1 MCFKIFH
8 FHSGFT
14 YLTDWQNNAKI
25 MTRTTPEILS
35 FITYNYIT
43 STPLALR
50 AWKYRSKTVTDRAR
64 KRWARVLLSV
74 RKHTR
79 YTPREVYTSGGPRPS
94 QHLP

>member
-35 FITYNYIT
+35 FY
-43 STPLALR
+43 
-50 AWKYRSKTVTDRAR
+50 
-64 KRWARVLLSV
+64 
-74 RKHTR
+74 
-79 YTPREVYTSGGPRPS
+79 
-94 QHLP
+94 HL

>member
-35 FITYNYIT
+35 FIT
-43 STPLALR
+43 LALR

>member
-43 STPLALR
+43 STPLRALEIPLQNGY
-50 AWKYRSKTVTDRAR
+50 AY
-64 KRWARVLLSV
+64 
-74 RKHTR
+74 
-79 YTPREVYTSGGPRPS
+79 GPRS
-94 QHLP
+94 GLVFS

>member
-43 STPLALR
+43 STPLRLGNTSPIRLRTAL
-50 AWKYRSKTVTDRAR
+50 V
-64 KRWARVLLSV
+64 
-74 RKHTR
+74 
-79 YTPREVYTSGGPRPS
+79 SGG
-94 QHLP
+94 LVFY

>member
-43 STPLALR
+43 SSTVARLGNTAPIRLRTAL
-50 AWKYRSKTVTDRAR
+50 V
-64 KRWARVLLSV
+64 
-74 RKHTR
+74 
-79 YTPREVYTSGGPRPS
+79 SGG
-94 QHLP
+94 LVFY

>member
-35 FITYNYIT
+35 CITYNYIT
-43 STPLALR
+43 STPLGVARLGNTAPIRLRTAL
-50 AWKYRSKTVTDRAR
+50 V
-64 KRWARVLLSV
+64 
-74 RKHTR
+74 
-79 YTPREVYTSGGPRPS
+79 SGG
-94 QHLP
+94 LVFY

>member
-43 STPLALR
+43 STPLRDLEIPLHN
-50 AWKYRSKTVTDRAR
+50 TVTDRAR

>member
-14 YLTDWQNNAKI
+14 YLTDWQNNAKT

-35 FITYNYIT
+35 FITYNSSLPHRVAT
-43 STPLALR
+43 
-50 AWKYRSKTVTDRAR
+50 WKYANTDRAR

>member
-43 STPLALR
+43 STPLRACGLEIPLQYGYGTAL
-50 AWKYRSKTVTDRAR
+50 V
-64 KRWARVLLSV
+64 
-74 RKHTR
+74 
-79 YTPREVYTSGGPRPS
+79 SGG
-94 QHLP
+94 LVFY

>member
-35 FITYNYIT
+35 FITYNYHFHT
-43 STPLALR
+43 VAT
-50 AWKYRSKTVTDRAR
+50 WKYRSNTVTDRAR

-94 QHLP
+94 QHRP